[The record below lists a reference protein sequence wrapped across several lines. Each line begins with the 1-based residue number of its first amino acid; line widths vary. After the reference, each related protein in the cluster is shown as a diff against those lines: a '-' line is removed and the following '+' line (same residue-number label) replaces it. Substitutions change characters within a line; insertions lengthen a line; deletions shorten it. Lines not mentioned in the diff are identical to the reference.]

1 MHLTKRYYFSWSSI
15 ISKYFPIEWFPRL
28 FYFLSTSN
36 LNYNSTNKADESRT
50 SIPSDRPYYSRLHLL
65 KRYTVSRPLISKDVR
80 VAILLL
86 TICRGSSLPQICESR
101 SCNGISIPY
110 ARMRGLEVELKQ
122 GLMIDISRSWC
133 FVQQLACYTC
143 RDLIEVKTLFMEF
156 CFVKLFAFGEVHMS
170 RNLFLSCEL
179 KKKKKKRIEENR
191 DWIKLKIVQEEF
203 RVEIYRI
210 FLFFFHFEE

>member
-1 MHLTKRYYFSWSSI
+1 MNNSTNIVVYLTKRYYFSWSSI

-156 CFVKLFAFGEVHMS
+156 CFVKLFALAW
-170 RNLFLSCEL
+170 RRYCTCL
-179 KKKKKKRIEENR
+179 
-191 DWIKLKIVQEEF
+191 
-203 RVEIYRI
+203 EIY
-210 FLFFFHFEE
+210 FSLAN